1 VVIKVGEEQGVA
13 IKVGGEFEGEFSEK
27 EK

>member
-1 VVIKVGEEQGVA
+1 VIKVGEEQGVA